1 MAAFGPPFFGG
12 ATMETTERI
21 AKLNDMFRSTLTFG
35 GKAVLTAGVANL
47 GPDAIKAI
55 TKQVREFADF
65 DAGED
70 GNDPYSEHDF
80 GAFDH
85 DGNRFFWKIDYYDN
99 NYEYGSENPADPT
112 ITRRVLTIMLASE
125 Y

>member
-1 MAAFGPPFFGG
+1 
-12 ATMETTERI
+12 METTERI

-47 GPDAIKAI
+47 GPEAIKAI

-70 GNDPYSEHDF
+70 GNDPYNEHDF
-80 GAFDH
+80 GAFDYA
-85 DGNRFFWKIDYYDN
+85 GNRFFWKIDYYDN